1 MSKTLNGA
9 VLHNYVNDDSPL
21 SSIVSLAL
29 NPSLTTHEIKK
40 AISACE
46 TVNAQI
52 ADTMDA
58 LSGAAIYCE
67 TERLDIAN
75 ALNLIADI
83 TRLNNDMLVRFA
95 NKLSEVRNE

>member
-21 SSIVSLAL
+21 SNVISLAL
-29 NPSLTTHEIKK
+29 SPSRTSKEIKE
-40 AISACE
+40 AIAACD

-58 LSGAAIYCE
+58 LSGATIYCE
-67 TERLDIAN
+67 TRRLDIAN

-83 TRLNNDMLVRFA
+83 TRLNNDILVRFTR
-95 NKLSEVRNE
+95 KLSES